1 VRRGLSLLCV
11 AALGAS
17 LLAAAPAGATPDS
30 RSGATAA
37 EAVPDQ
43 LVVGYAAGA
52 TAADRDRARGRA
64 SAQRQERVVEE
75 GADRREV
82 ELVRLPR
89 GKSTEQAIAELQSDP
104 AVAYAEPNWVYTHA
118 AVTDPYYL
126 STDPATDLWG
136 MYGDG
141 TTPANAFG
149 SQAGEAWAAGE
160 TGSAQVLIGVID
172 EGIQLDHP
180 DLAGQVWINP
190 HEPVNGVDDDGN
202 GYVDDVNGW
211 DFDGGDSTIYDGG
224 TRGSLDD
231 HGTHVAGTIGAKAD
245 GQGVVGVNHATTLIS
260 GKFLGRRG
268 GTLSNA
274 VKAVDY
280 FTDLKQ
286 RHGLDIVATN
296 NSWGGGGFSQSLLDA
311 ILRADQAGILFV
323 AAAGNNGGDNDATP
337 SYPSGYDAPNVIA
350 VAATDRLGGLASFS
364 QYGAQSVDLGAP
376 GVGIWSTTAFNGWS
390 KYDGTSMATPHVT
403 GALALYAAARPG
415 TSAADLKS
423 ALLTGT
429 AATPSLTG
437 KTATGGRLDISRML
451 QLAPPP
457 TSPAVAPV
465 SSFTSS
471 CSGLACTFTDTSTGA
486 PTSWAW
492 SFGDGTSSATQS
504 PSHTF
509 AAAGTYDVELTVTN
523 AEGTSTSSQ
532 AVTVAAMTRTV
543 SATAGTKTKNVTP
556 VTVRWQGFTSDPVT
570 VSRNGQTFTT
580 ENDGLLEESWRGSG
594 TLTYTVCESNGTE
607 CASAQVTI

>member
-1 VRRGLSLLCV
+1 MRRGLSLLCA
-11 AALGAS
+11 AALGATG
-17 LLAAAPAGATPDS
+17 LAVATPAS
-30 RSGATAA
+30 ATPEARSGTS
-37 EAVPDQ
+37 AVPDQ
-43 LVVGYAAGA
+43 LVVGYVEGA
-52 TAADRDRARGRA
+52 TTSDRERARGRA
-64 SAQRQERVVEE
+64 AAQREERVVAA
-75 GADRREV
+75 GAARREV

-89 GKSTEQAIAELQSDP
+89 GKSADQAIAELQSDP
-104 AVAYAEPNWVYTHA
+104 AVAYAEPNWIYTHA

-126 STDPATDLWG
+126 STDSATDLWG

-141 TTPANAFG
+141 TSPANAFG

-160 TGSAQVLIGVID
+160 TGSADVLIGVID

-180 DLAGQVWINP
+180 DLAGQVWTNP
-190 HEPVNGVDDDGN
+190 HDPVNGIDDDGN

-211 DFDGGDSTIYDGG
+211 DFDGDDNTIYDGG
-224 TRGSLDD
+224 TKGSLDD

-245 GQGVVGVNHATTLIS
+245 GQGVVGVNHATTLVS

-268 GTLSNA
+268 GTLSDA

-286 RHGLDIVATN
+286 RHGLNIVATN

-311 ILRADQAGILFV
+311 ILRADLAGILFV
-323 AAAGNNGGDNDATP
+323 AAAGNNGSDNDATP

-376 GVGIWSTTAFNGWS
+376 GVGIWSTTAVNGWS

-403 GALALYAAARPG
+403 GALALYAAAHPG
-415 TSAADLKS
+415 SSAADLTS
-423 ALLTGT
+423 ALLSRT
-429 AATPSLTG
+429 APTPSLAG
-437 KTATGGRLDISRML
+437 RTATGGRLDISRML
-451 QLAPPP
+451 QLAGA
-457 TSPAVAPV
+457 PAGPAEAPAA
-465 SSFTSS
+465 SFTSS
-471 CSGLACTFTDTSTGA
+471 CSGPTCTFSDTSTGA

-492 SFGDGTSSATQS
+492 SFGDGATSSAQS
-504 PSHTF
+504 PSHEF
-509 AAAGTYDVELTVTN
+509 AAAGTYDVQLTVAN

-532 AVTVAAMTRTV
+532 SVTVTAVARTV
-543 SATAGTKTKNVTP
+543 SATAGTKTRNVTP
-556 VTVRWQGFTSDPVT
+556 VTVRWQGFSSNPVT
-570 VSRNGQTFTT
+570 ISRNGQTFTT

-594 TLTYTVCESNGTE
+594 TVTYTVCESNGTQ